1 MYRFSVVPK
10 CFFTEINFCWAT
22 NPCQQPRDWVYL
34 VLSMSYSAMSF
45 LIILAVYLDIED
57 GEDIIVI
64 DTCYIVISSNVAMT
78 FLAIL
83 QSQNLTHLTNPENFA
98 TSPCYVKACAESVLK
113 PHSRNCPAISS
124 SCFHLLHQPPWNK
137 IRF

>member
-10 CFFTEINFCWAT
+10 CFLTEINFCWAT

-57 GEDIIVI
+57 GEVFFRIYHS
-64 DTCYIVISSNVAMT
+64 YIQT
-78 FLAIL
+78 IL
-83 QSQNLTHLTNPENFA
+83 
-98 TSPCYVKACAESVLK
+98 
-113 PHSRNCPAISS
+113 
-124 SCFHLLHQPPWNK
+124 
-137 IRF
+137 